1 MTMVHTGRRSARRRW
16 TLLALSLVAA
26 TVVLSIQSI
35 QPARAADGTDDATR
49 APVDV
54 VEVSGFLD
62 RPVADN
68 IERAIARANS
78 DGAQAIVLQLNSKR
92 ATVSRARMAEL
103 ARAIAD
109 SPVLVAIWVGPA
121 GSRAYGLS
129 GQLLGVA
136 PVTAMASGSRVGHF
150 GVPLAVSGLSLDFGS
165 AASDLARGSL
175 GAEEA
180 KARGVLR
187 SSITDPTVPT
197 LANMLLALDGV
208 QYKGRTLSTASG
220 QVDPSGKRE
229 LIAPARLYKLELLSR
244 LMHTVASPPVAYLLL
259 TIGLGLLVFEL
270 FTAGVGIAGV
280 VGAFCLVLGCYGA
293 AALPTRGWA
302 LALLVL
308 SFVAFAVDIQTG
320 VPRVWTGVGIVG
332 YVVASVFLYDG
343 LSISWITLLVAIAGV
358 LASFVTGM
366 PSMVRTRFATPT
378 IGREWMV
385 GESGEAVVA
394 VSPEGVVLVR
404 GAQWRA
410 RTNRATPIEAGA
422 AVRVVGIDGVT
433 LEVEPAEG
441 GARDYRER
449 AREHRGSRAGQD
461 DS

>member
-1 MTMVHTGRRSARRRW
+1 M
-16 TLLALSLVAA
+16 SLVAA
-26 TVVLSIQSI
+26 AVALNAR
-35 QPARAADGTDDATR
+35 PARAADASTL

-78 DGAQAIVLQLNSKR
+78 DGSQALVLQLNSKR

-136 PVTAMASGSRVGHF
+136 PVTAMASGSRIGHF
-150 GVPLAVSGLSLDFGS
+150 GVPLAVPGLTLDLG
-165 AASDLARGSL
+165 ATGSDLARGSL

-180 KARGVLR
+180 TARGVLR
-187 SSITDPTVPT
+187 SSTTDPTVPT
-197 LANMLLALDGV
+197 LVNMLLALDGV
-208 QYKGRTLSTASG
+208 QYKGRTISTASD
-220 QVDPSGKRE
+220 QVEASGKRE
-229 LIAPARLYKLELLSR
+229 LIAPARLFKLELLPR

-280 VGAFCLVLGCYGA
+280 VGAFCIVLGSYGV
-293 AALPTRGWA
+293 AALPTRSWA
-302 LALLVL
+302 LILLL
-308 SFVAFAVDIQTG
+308 LAFVAFAVDVQTG
-320 VPRVWTGVGIVG
+320 VPRVWTGVGVVG
-332 YVVASVFLYDG
+332 FVVASVYLYDG
-343 LSISWITLLVAIAGV
+343 LSISWITLLVAMSGV
-358 LASFVTGM
+358 LASFITGM

-385 GESGEAVVA
+385 GEPGEAVVA

-422 AVRVVGIDGVT
+422 AVKVVAIDGVT

-449 AREHRGSRAGQD
+449 ARDHRGSRAGQD

>member
-1 MTMVHTGRRSARRRW
+1 
-16 TLLALSLVAA
+16 VAA
-26 TVVLSIQSI
+26 LCLVGAIAALGN
-35 QPARAADGTDDATR
+35 QPADAAESATSA

-54 VEVSGFLD
+54 VEVSGLLD
-62 RPVADN
+62 RPVADS
-68 IERAIARANS
+68 IDRAIARANS
-78 DGAQAIVLQLNSKR
+78 DGAQALVLQFSSKR
-92 ATVSRARMAEL
+92 ATVPRARVAEL

-109 SPVLVAIWVGPA
+109 SPIPVAIWVGPA

-129 GQLLGVA
+129 GQLLGAA
-136 PVTAMASGSRVGHF
+136 PVTAMASGSRLGHF
-150 GVPLAVSGLSLDFGS
+150 GVALDVPGVPLDFGP

-180 KARGVLR
+180 KARGALR
-187 SSITDPTVPT
+187 SPTNDPTVPT

-208 QYKGRTLSTASG
+208 QYKGHTLTTASDT
-220 QVDPSGKRE
+220 VDASGKRE
-229 LIAPARLYKLELLSR
+229 LIAPARLYKLELLPR

-259 TIGLGLLVFEL
+259 TVGLGLLVFEL

-280 VGAFCLVLGCYGA
+280 VGAGCIVLACYGV

-302 LALLVL
+302 LALLL
-308 SFVAFAVDIQTG
+308 FAFVAFAVDVQTG
-320 VPRVWTGVGIVG
+320 VPRVWTGIGIVA
-332 YVVASVFLYDG
+332 YVIASVFLYRG
-343 LSISWITLLVAIAGV
+343 LSVSWITLLVGIGIV
-358 LASFVTGM
+358 LVAFLSGM

-378 IGREWMV
+378 IGRQWMI

-394 VSPEGVVLVR
+394 VDPEGIALVR

-422 AVRVVGIDGVT
+422 GLTVVGIDGVT
-433 LEVEPAEG
+433 LEVEPVEG

-449 AREHRGSRAGQD
+449 GRDHRGTPSRRG

>member
-1 MTMVHTGRRSARRRW
+1 VTSLAAR
-16 TLLALSLVAA
+16 
-26 TVVLSIQSI
+26 
-35 QPARAADGTDDATR
+35 PASAADESTA

-54 VEVSGFLD
+54 VEVSGFID
-62 RPVADN
+62 RPVADS
-68 IERAIARANS
+68 IERAIARANT
-78 DGAQAIVLQLNSKR
+78 DGAQAVVLQLNSKR

-109 SPVLVAIWVGPA
+109 SPVPVAIWVGPA

-136 PVTAMASGSRVGHF
+136 PVTAMASGSRIGHF
-150 GVPLAVSGLSLDFGS
+150 GVALDVPGIPLDFG
-165 AASDLARGSL
+165 AASSELAQGSL

-180 KARGVLR
+180 KVRGVLR
-187 SSITDPTVPT
+187 STATDPSVPT

-208 QYKGRTLSTASG
+208 QYKGRTLTTASDEVDASG
-220 QVDPSGKRE
+220 QRQ
-229 LIAPARLYKLELLSR
+229 LIATARLYKLELLPR

-280 VGAFCLVLGCYGA
+280 VGAVCIVLAGYGV

-302 LALLVL
+302 LVLMLLA
-308 SFVAFAVDIQTG
+308 FVAFAVDIQTG
-320 VPRVWTGVGIVG
+320 VPRFWTGVGVVT
-332 YVVASVFLYDG
+332 YVVASVFLYHG
-343 LSISWITLLVAIAGV
+343 LSVSWITLLVGIGIV
-358 LASFVTGM
+358 LVSFLTGM

-378 IGREWMV
+378 IGREWMI
-385 GESGEAVVA
+385 GEAGEAVVA
-394 VSPEGVVLVR
+394 VNPEGVVLVR

-410 RTNRATPIEAGA
+410 RTNRATPIDAGA
-422 AVRVVGIDGVT
+422 GVSVVGIDGVT
-433 LEVEPAEG
+433 LEVAPIEG

-449 AREHRGSRAGQD
+449 ARERRGSKAGQD

>member
-1 MTMVHTGRRSARRRW
+1 V
-16 TLLALSLVAA
+16 ALSLVGAVTSLTIRPA
-26 TVVLSIQSI
+26 T
-35 QPARAADGTDDATR
+35 AADDTSA

-54 VEVSGFLD
+54 VEVSGFID
-62 RPVADN
+62 KPVADN
-68 IERAIARANS
+68 IERAIARAS
-78 DGAQAIVLQLNSKR
+78 TDGAQALVLQLNSKR
-92 ATVSRARMAEL
+92 ATVSRDRMAEL

-129 GQLLGVA
+129 GQLLGAA
-136 PVTAMASGSRVGHF
+136 PVSAMASGSRVGHF
-150 GVPLAVSGLSLDFGS
+150 GVPLDVPGLTLDFGA

-180 KARGVLR
+180 KVRGAVR
-187 SSITDPTVPT
+187 SATNDPSVPT
-197 LANMLLALDGV
+197 LPNMLLALDGV
-208 QYKGRTLSTASG
+208 QYKGRTLTTASPG
-220 QVDPSGKRE
+220 ADASGKRD
-229 LIAPARLYKLELLSR
+229 LSAPARLYKLELLPR

-280 VGAFCLVLGCYGA
+280 VGAACIVLACYGV
-293 AALPTRGWA
+293 AALPTRPWA
-302 LALLVL
+302 FALLL
-308 SFVAFAVDIQTG
+308 LAFVAFAVDVQTG
-320 VPRVWTGVGIVG
+320 VPRVWTGVGVVG
-332 YVVASVFLYDG
+332 YVVASVFLYEG
-343 LSISWITLLVAIAGV
+343 MSVSWITLLVGIGIV
-358 LASFVTGM
+358 LVAFLTGM

-378 IGREWMV
+378 IGRQWMV
-385 GESGEAVVA
+385 GEPGEAVVA
-394 VSPEGVVLVR
+394 VNPVGVALVR

-422 AVRVVGIDGVT
+422 ALTVVGIDGVT

-449 AREHRGSRAGQD
+449 AREHRGSRVEQD